1 MTETDGLLFD
11 PNTYDPQQFD
21 AETRR
26 LLRATI
32 DFFEG
37 QGKKRLLDDDLKVK
51 WPAEFVDFVKR
62 EKLFATFLTPAEFSG
77 GDPNK
82 RWDAARNAALSEIL
96 GFYGLTYWYTEQVTI
111 LGLGPIWQSE
121 NKDAKLKAA
130 DDLEAGEVMAFGL
143 SERKHGADVYNTDMV
158 LTPASEEDRADGIL
172 YRASGEKYYI
182 GNGNVASMVSVFGRL
197 GDPAHARSNT
207 TGDGNDDYVFFAAD
221 SRHEN
226 YHLIDNVVHMQ
237 IYVSTFRLENYP
249 VREEDILHTGVEAF
263 AAALNTVNIGKFN
276 LCTCSVG
283 MVEHAFYEA
292 ITHAQNRILYGN
304 PVTDFAHVRANF
316 VDSYARLVAMK
327 LFSQRAVDYLR
338 SASLE
343 DRRYLLFNP
352 VTKAKV
358 TMEGETILHALHDVV
373 AAKGYEK
380 NTMFRE
386 VAQLIGALPRLEGTV
401 HVNVGLVLKFMP
413 NYMLNPTGLSRDRN
427 SERRRRRRVL
437 LEPGAHARR
446 GQGAV
451 RRLDAGIRGAREH
464 PERRAVLRAGQGVQ
478 AIPPHRRPGRR
489 PTEGSGL
496 PAQRR
501 PLVLA
506 DRLRAADSRAGGADG
521 RRRRYCGPD
530 LRPPDS
536 RLQHVCR
543 RIARQAEFNSGTA
556 GLGTRSDPQTGSRHR
571 ALRPGLGP
579 GQGLRRRIR
588 DAALTDWCARRSS
601 DRGQRVAGSG
611 RWLPTG
617 DTAAGRWSRAAVP
630 DRLFPLR
637 VVRRHFVLR
646 CFVNTNLANGICI
659 CSGVAASRSAIPASS
674 RSRNSGDRG
683 SSRPSTSAV
692 ANVGN
697 TEALMK
703 AAHSAPKAVASWSTW
718 YCIQNRSSALNTSR
732 WSMDSCSKRPDGA
745 KGAMKSTARRP
756 TVGRHIRC
764 TSSSVRSP
772 SAVSSESASTKAP
785 SSGR

>member
-1 MTETDGLLFD
+1 MTQTDGLLFD

-37 QGKKRLLDDDLKVK
+37 QGKKRLLDDDLTVR
-51 WPAEFVDFVKR
+51 WPAEFVDFAKR
-62 EKLFATFLTPAEFSG
+62 EKLFATFLTPSEFAD
-77 GDPNK
+77 GDSNK

-143 SERKHGADVYNTDMV
+143 SEREHGADVYNTDMV
-158 LTPASEEDRADGIL
+158 LTPASEEDRANGIL

-197 GDPAHARSNT
+197 SDAADARSET
-207 TGDGNDDYVFFAAD
+207 TPVGDDAYVFFTAD
-221 SRHEN
+221 SRHDD

-276 LCTCSVG
+276 LCTCSIG

-327 LFSQRAVDYLR
+327 LFSQRSVDYLR
-338 SASLE
+338 SAGLD

-358 TMEGETILHALHDVV
+358 TMEGETIVRSLHDVV

-413 NYMLNPTGLSRDRN
+413 NYMLNPKDYPQIPTRN
-427 SERRRRRRVL
+427 D
-437 LEPGAHARR
+437 PADDTFFWN
-446 GQGAV
+446 QGPT
-451 RRLDAGIRGAREH
+451 RGAGKVQFADWT
-464 PERRAVLRAGQGVQ
+464 PAYERHESIPNVARFYEQAKAFQQMLVTAAPDPDQLKDLDFLLNVGHLFSLIVYGQL
-478 AIPPHRRPGRR
+478 IL
-489 PTEGSGL
+489 E
-496 PAQRR
+496 
-501 PLVLA
+501 
-506 DRLRAADSRAGGADG
+506 
-521 RRRRYCGPD
+521 
-530 LRPPDS
+530 
-536 RLQHVCR
+536 
-543 RIARQAEFNSGTA
+543 QAE
-556 GLGTRSDPQTGSRHR
+556 LTGVDDDIVD
-571 ALRPGLGP
+571 AIFDF
-579 GQGLRRRIR
+579 QIR
-588 DAALTDWCARRSS
+588 D
-601 DRGQRVAGSG
+601 
-611 RWLPTG
+611 
-617 DTAAGRWSRAAVP
+617 
-630 DRLFPLR
+630 F
-637 VVRRHFVLR
+637 
-646 CFVNTNLANGICI
+646 
-659 CSGVAASRSAIPASS
+659 
-674 RSRNSGDRG
+674 
-683 SSRPSTSAV
+683 STYAV
-692 ANVGN
+692 ALHGKPSS
-697 TEALMK
+697 TQAQQDWALGAIRKPVSDANRFGRVWERVK
-703 AAHSAPKAVASWSTW
+703 A
-718 YCIQNRSSALNTSR
+718 Y
-732 WSMDSCSKRPDGA
+732 DGA
-745 KGAMKSTARRP
+745 YEMRP
-756 TVGRHIRC
+756 
-764 TSSSVRSP
+764 
-772 SAVSSESASTKAP
+772 
-785 SSGR
+785 